1 MYDVLLDMSRVP
13 AEHKAMANNSSSDC
27 VCPQGR
33 IAAWLKECVG
43 VDPANLYPSVRCG
56 LEGALLTAL
65 AQAHSL
71 PLSHLLLP
79 SAAAQSQPQVSE
91 SPQHDTPVLV
101 NALLDCHGSVECCV
115 AEACKLV
122 QQGYTAL
129 KLKVSSHHSLLAAP
143 LPDNSFTTTVH

>member
-1 MYDVLLDMSRVP
+1 M
-13 AEHKAMANNSSSDC
+13 AEHSGFAC

-43 VDPANLYPSVRCG
+43 IDPANLYPSVRCG

-65 AQAHSL
+65 AQAQIM
-71 PLSHLLLP
+71 PLAHLLLP
-79 SAAAQSQPQVSE
+79 SRAAQRRPGQ
-91 SPQHDTPVLV
+91 DMPVLV
-101 NALLDCHGSVECCV
+101 NALLDCHGSIECCV

-129 KLKVSSHHSLLAAP
+129 KLKASSHHYLVAAA
-143 LPDNSFTTTVH
+143 LPDIVLQSFINTTVH